1 MYLKGNY
8 KNMALEFI
16 DRYREDDVSAWAAK
30 LTFYILLAIFPFLIF
45 IMQILSHTTFENP
58 QVINQFT
65 EFFPDEILAMFQ
77 LIIDDL
83 KSAQSS
89 SVIPITIIATIWA
102 SSKGIMAIF
111 GGLNKAYRE
120 KETRSYFY
128 LRGIAFV
135 YTIAF
140 AFVLLITFGLII
152 FGNRLLNLAVSYIDI
167 SSNVEYWVNII
178 RLIFSLL
185 LSFLFFIML
194 YNITPNKR
202 ISFKEVIPGSIF
214 ATFGWILVSYFFSL
228 YINFSSSLSYM
239 YGSLTGIIVL
249 MLWLYICSTIIIIGG
264 EVNAMF
270 CEYITNNNTANN
282 NSKNC

>member
-1 MYLKGNY
+1 MFLKDIM
-8 KNMALEFI
+8 KNITIEFI
-16 DRYREDDVSAWAAK
+16 DRFREDDVSAWAAK
-30 LTFYILLAIFPFLIF
+30 LTFYILLAIFPFLMF
-45 IMQILSHTTFENP
+45 IMQILSHTTLENP
-58 QVINQFT
+58 QVIEQYT
-65 EFFPDEILAMFQ
+65 DFFPDEILAMFR
-77 LIIDDL
+77 LIIVDL
-83 KSAQSS
+83 KSAQSP
-89 SVIPITIIATIWA
+89 SVIPITILATIWA

-128 LRGIAFV
+128 LRTIAFV

-140 AFVLLITFGLII
+140 AFILLITFGMII
-152 FGNRLLNLAVSYIDI
+152 FGNRLIDLAVSYIHI
-167 SSNVEYWVNII
+167 SSNIEYWANII
-178 RLIFSLL
+178 RLLFSLL

-202 ISFKEVIPGSIF
+202 ISFREVIPGSIF
-214 ATFGWILVSYFFSL
+214 ATIGWIIVSYFFSI
-228 YINFSSSLSYM
+228 YINYSSSLSYM

-270 CEYITNNNTANN
+270 CEYTKKKQI
-282 NSKNC
+282 

>member
-1 MYLKGNY
+1 M
-8 KNMALEFI
+8 KNITLEFTQ
-16 DRYREDDVSAWAAK
+16 RYIEDDVSAWAAK
-30 LTFYILLAIFPFLIF
+30 LTFYILLAMFPFLMF
-45 IMQILSHTTFENP
+45 IMQILSHTTFNNP
-58 QVINQFT
+58 QIIEQYT
-65 EFFPDEILAMFQ
+65 GLFPDEVLAMFQ
-77 LIIDDL
+77 LIIIDL

-89 SVIPITIIATIWA
+89 SIIPITILGTIWA

-111 GGLNKAYRE
+111 GGLNKAYRR

-128 LRGIAFV
+128 LRGMAFV

-140 AFVLLITFGLII
+140 AFILLITFAMII
-152 FGNRLLNLAVSYIDI
+152 FGNKLIDLAISYIHI
-167 SSNVEYWVNII
+167 SSNIESWANIV
-178 RLIFSLL
+178 RLLFSMI

-214 ATFGWILVSYFFSL
+214 ATIGWIATSYFFSI

-264 EVNAMF
+264 EINAMYR
-270 CEYITNNNTANN
+270 ERKIPTN
-282 NSKNC
+282 